1 MVSDSKYKKG
11 MNSIIMQI
19 HHLRGTSKIFNKKT
33 TCTKGTQGL
42 GLGYMGNM
50 MEQALWSKVFS

>member
-50 MEQALWSKVFS
+50 MEQAL

>member
-19 HHLRGTSKIFNKKT
+19 HHLRGTSKILNKVLNSRV
-33 TCTKGTQGL
+33 GVGVHGL
-42 GLGYMGNM
+42 AEIM
-50 MEQALWSKVFS
+50 W